1 MQIANSTP
9 TCDAANKNKIPS
21 ENGATGSGS
30 SSSWMSTCLMGCD
43 LNQYFKEPIDTDG
56 LTAHHNEV
64 NMAKNWSNFL
74 KKRSLNSVMRIDV
87 ICAYQ
92 PRPIAHQNSC
102 KPFS

>member
-64 NMAKNWSNFL
+64 NKAKSRSN
-74 KKRSLNSVMRIDV
+74 KRSLNFIMLN
-87 ICAYQ
+87 YQ
-92 PRPIAHQNSC
+92 KLEKFC
-102 KPFS
+102 KKCHLRYAV